1 MEINMKFK
9 SLLLALPLALT
20 TMFAQAENTALKTVK
35 SEYTAV
41 ETVEKI
47 KNAVTEKG
55 MKVFTVIDHQ
65 AAAKEAGL
73 TMPFASVVIFGTPKV
88 GTPMMIAS
96 PTLAIDLPIKALV
109 WEDKTG
115 EVFVT
120 LNDTDTIG
128 KKHGLS
134 EDIYGKLK
142 GAEKLIPSIV
152 TKK

>member
-1 MEINMKFK
+1 MKFK
-9 SLLLALPLALT
+9 PLLLALPLMATAMLT
-20 TMFAQAENTALKTVK
+20 QANNPALKTVK

-73 TMPFASVVIFGTPKV
+73 TMPFSSVVVFGTPKA
-88 GTPMMIAS
+88 GTPMMLAA
-96 PTLAIDLPIKALV
+96 PTLAIDLPLKALV
-109 WEDKTG
+109 WEDQKG
-115 EVFVT
+115 EIFVT
-120 LNDTDTIG
+120 LNDTDTVG
-128 KKHGLS
+128 KKHNLT
-134 EDIYGKLK
+134 EDVYGKLK
-142 GAEKLIPSIV
+142 GAEKLIPSVV

>member
-1 MEINMKFK
+1 MKLK
-9 SLLLALPLALT
+9 TLLFTLPFIAT
-20 TMFAQAENTALKTVK
+20 AFMAQAHQTALKTVK
-35 SEYTAV
+35 SAYPAV

-47 KNAVTEKG
+47 KQAVSEKG
-55 MKVFTVIDHQ
+55 MKIFAVLDHQ

-73 TMPFASVVIFGTPKV
+73 EMPFSSVVIFGVPKV
-88 GTPMMIAS
+88 GTPMMLVA

-109 WEDKTG
+109 WEDKKG

-120 LNDTDTIG
+120 LNDTDTLG

-142 GAEKLIPSIV
+142 AVEKLVPSVV
-152 TKK
+152 TQK

>member
-1 MEINMKFK
+1 MKFK

>member
-1 MEINMKFK
+1 MKLK
-9 SLLLALPLALT
+9 SLLFTLPFIAT
-20 TMFAQAENTALKTVK
+20 AMVAQANESALKTVK
-35 SEYTAV
+35 SAYPAV

-47 KNAVTEKG
+47 KHAVTEKG

-73 TMPFASVVIFGTPKV
+73 AMPFSSVVVFGTPKA
-88 GTPMMIAS
+88 GTPMMLQS

-109 WEDKTG
+109 WEDTKG

-128 KKHGLS
+128 KKHGLT
-134 EDIYGKLK
+134 EEVYGKLK
-142 GAEKLIPSIV
+142 GAEKLVPAAV
-152 TKK
+152 TQK

>member
-1 MEINMKFK
+1 MKFK
-9 SLLLALPLALT
+9 SWLIALPLALT
-20 TMFAQAENTALKTVK
+20 TMFAQADNPALKTVK

-73 TMPFASVVIFGTPKV
+73 TMPFASVVIFGTPKA
-88 GTPMMIAS
+88 GTPMMLAS

-128 KKHGLS
+128 KKHGLT
-134 EDIYGKLK
+134 EDVYGKLK

>member
-1 MEINMKFK
+1 MKFK

-47 KNAVTEKG
+47 KNVVTEKG

-134 EDIYGKLK
+134 EDVYGKLK

>member
-1 MEINMKFK
+1 MKFK

-20 TMFAQAENTALKTVK
+20 TMFAQADNHALKTVK

-47 KNAVTEKG
+47 KNVVTEKG

-134 EDIYGKLK
+134 EDVYGKLK

>member
-1 MEINMKFK
+1 MKFK
-9 SLLLALPLALT
+9 PLLLALPLMAT
-20 TMFAQAENTALKTVK
+20 AMFAQANNPALKTVR

-73 TMPFASVVIFGTPKV
+73 TMPFSSVVVFGTPKA
-88 GTPMMIAS
+88 GTPMMLAA
-96 PTLAIDLPIKALV
+96 PTLAIDLPLKALV
-109 WEDKTG
+109 WEDQKG
-115 EVFVT
+115 EIFVT
-120 LNDTDTIG
+120 LNDTDTVG
-128 KKHGLS
+128 KKHNLT
-134 EDIYGKLK
+134 EDVYGKLK
-142 GAEKLIPSIV
+142 GAEKLIPSVV